1 MFHDCVNTQTKANS
15 KVWSLNTNVNFVK
28 KEIVKKMVK
37 STRKKTKRAIPA
49 KKTKKTKK
57 PAKHQTKAAEYVSY
71 LLELHKLQGA
81 LLTHLDKEVQ

>member
-1 MFHDCVNTQTKANS
+1 
-15 KVWSLNTNVNFVK
+15 
-28 KEIVKKMVK
+28 MVK

-49 KKTKKTKK
+49 KKTKKT
-57 PAKHQTKAAEYVSY
+57 AKHQTKAAEYVSY